1 MSRRGWLIFGALG
14 LVWGLPYLFI
24 KIAVADLAPPVIV
37 FGRVFL
43 GALVL
48 IPVAWRS
55 GALAAVRPKLRWVVA
70 FALIEISGP
79 WVLLTFAEQRVSS
92 SLAALFIS
100 AVPLVGAVV
109 AWTLRLDDR
118 FDRTRILGLVL
129 GIAGVASLV
138 GLDVR
143 GGSWIAVGAMVL
155 TSIGYAIGPIIV
167 STRLRDVPSLGVIA
181 VACLTNVVLYAPF
194 AAIAW
199 PTSAPA
205 SAWGSVLVLGLVC
218 TVGGFVLFFALI
230 AEVGPTRT
238 TVITYVNPAVAV
250 LLGIAVLGE
259 PVTAGILVGFPL
271 VLLGSFLATRRAP
284 AMEDE
289 PVPA

>member
-55 GALAAVRPKLRWVVA
+55 GALAAVRPKLRWIVA

-155 TSIGYAIGPIIV
+155 TSIGYAIGPLVV

-199 PTSAPA
+199 PASAPA

-289 PVPA
+289 PLPA

>member
-1 MSRRGWLIFGALG
+1 MSRRGWLLFGALG

-24 KIAVADLAPPVIV
+24 KIAVEHLSPPVIV

-48 IPVAWRS
+48 VPLTWRS
-55 GALAAVRPKLRWVVA
+55 GALAAVRPRLGWVVV
-70 FALIEISGP
+70 FALVEISGP

-100 AVPLVGAVV
+100 AVPLVGAVL
-109 AWTLRLDDR
+109 AWSLRLDDR
-118 FDRTRILGLVL
+118 FDRTRFLGLGL
-129 GIAGVASLV
+129 GILGVASLV

-143 GGSWIAVGAMVL
+143 GGSWIAVGAMFL
-155 TSIGYAIGPIIV
+155 TAIGYAIGPMIV
-167 STRLRDVPSLGVIA
+167 STRLQDVPSLGVIA

-194 AAIAW
+194 AALAW
-199 PTSAPA
+199 PASAPA

-218 TVGGFVLFFALI
+218 TVVGFMLFFALI
-230 AEVGPTRT
+230 AEVGPTRM

-250 LLGIAVLGE
+250 LLGIVVLGE
-259 PVTAGILVGFPL
+259 PVTAGILIGFPL

>member
-55 GALAAVRPKLRWVVA
+55 GALAAVRPKLRWIVA

-199 PTSAPA
+199 PASAPA

-230 AEVGPTRT
+230 AEVGPTRM

-250 LLGIAVLGE
+250 LLGIVVLGE
-259 PVTAGILVGFPL
+259 PVTAGILIGFPL

>member
-48 IPVAWRS
+48 VPLTWRS
-55 GALAAVRPKLRWVVA
+55 GALAAVRPRLGWVVV
-70 FALIEISGP
+70 FALVEISGP

-100 AVPLVGAVV
+100 AVPLVGAVL
-109 AWTLRLDDR
+109 AWSLRLDDR
-118 FDRTRILGLVL
+118 FDRTRFLGLGL
-129 GIAGVASLV
+129 GILGVASLV

-143 GGSWIAVGAMVL
+143 GGSWIAVGAMFL
-155 TSIGYAIGPIIV
+155 TAIGYAIGPMIV
-167 STRLRDVPSLGVIA
+167 STRLQDVPSLGVIA

-194 AAIAW
+194 AALAW
-199 PTSAPA
+199 PASAPA

-218 TVGGFVLFFALI
+218 TVVGFMLFFALI
-230 AEVGPTRT
+230 AEVGPTRM

-250 LLGIAVLGE
+250 LLGIVVLGE
-259 PVTAGILVGFPL
+259 PVTAGILIGFPL

>member
-14 LVWGLPYLFI
+14 VVWGLPYLFI

-48 IPVAWRS
+48 VPVTWRS
-55 GALAAVRPKLRWVVA
+55 GALRAVRPRLGWVIA
-70 FALIEISGP
+70 FALVEISGP
-79 WVLLTFAEQRVSS
+79 WVLLTFAETKVSS

-100 AVPLVGAVV
+100 AVPLIGAIA
-109 AWTLRLDDR
+109 AWSLRLDDR
-118 FDRTRILGLVL
+118 LDRTRLIGLAL
-129 GIAGVASLV
+129 GIAGVAALV

-143 GGSWIAVGAMVL
+143 GGSWIAVGALVL
-155 TSIGYAIGPIIV
+155 TAIGYAIGPIIIA
-167 STRLRDVPSLGVIA
+167 TRLADLPSLGVIA
-181 VACLTNVVLYAPF
+181 ASCLTNVLLYAPF
-194 AAIAW
+194 AARAW
-199 PTSAPA
+199 PA
-205 SAWGSVLVLGLVC
+205 SAPTEAWVSVAILGLVC
-218 TVGGFVLFFALI
+218 TVGGFMLFFALI

-250 LLGIAVLGE
+250 LLGIVVLGE
-259 PVTAGILVGFPL
+259 PITPGLLVGFPL

>member
-55 GALAAVRPKLRWVVA
+55 GALAAVRPKVRWIVA

-118 FDRTRILGLVL
+118 FDRTRIQ
-129 GIAGVASLV
+129 
-138 GLDVR
+138 
-143 GGSWIAVGAMVL
+143 
-155 TSIGYAIGPIIV
+155 IG
-167 STRLRDVPSLGVIA
+167 
-181 VACLTNVVLYAPF
+181 
-194 AAIAW
+194 
-199 PTSAPA
+199 
-205 SAWGSVLVLGLVC
+205 
-218 TVGGFVLFFALI
+218 
-230 AEVGPTRT
+230 
-238 TVITYVNPAVAV
+238 
-250 LLGIAVLGE
+250 
-259 PVTAGILVGFPL
+259 
-271 VLLGSFLATRRAP
+271 RAH
-284 AMEDE
+284 
-289 PVPA
+289 V

>member
-55 GALAAVRPKLRWVVA
+55 GALAAVRPKLRWIVA

-199 PTSAPA
+199 PASAPA